1 MKNKHD
7 RAKETKNLRQFAEQ
21 VISDNL
27 VSVTD
32 TLTDEKKLVHELLVH
47 QVELVMQNEA
57 LQEAR
62 ATTEIALERYTELFD
77 FAPTAY
83 FTLAADGGIHQANF
97 RSELLLGI
105 ERGKIIGKQFT
116 HHVSGEYH
124 QLFKHFLETVFT
136 SEETQQCE
144 ITLQVGGIPI
154 WVSIEATV
162 DASRKTCL
170 ASMIDI
176 SEQKRNVQELQ
187 LAATIYLALD
197 EAIMAADANNRII
210 SVNEAFTRLT
220 GYTAAEAINQSTSLL
235 KSGRQNEA
243 FYQEMWHLLNTT
255 GHWQGEIWNQRKNG
269 DEFIGWLSIS
279 TIYSDTGEVVHRVAM
294 FSDITDKKQA
304 EDIIRKQADF
314 DLLTGLPNRRLFYD
328 RLQQAIKKAKREGQ
342 KLAVLF
348 LDLDQFKDIN
358 DTLGHEI
365 GDHLLT
371 EVAQRLKACI
381 RETDTLARPGGDE
394 FIIILDELDELNSI
408 ERVANC
414 ILGSLALPFQL
425 ENESCYVSVSIG
437 ITLFPDDAVVVDE
450 LVKKADQA
458 MYAAKRHGGKRFCY
472 FAPTMQATADSRL
485 RITND
490 LRNALANQQFW
501 VAYQPIVDLAT
512 GDIHKAEALIRWQ
525 HPTQG
530 LISPAK
536 FIPIAEDTGMIV
548 EIGEWVFHQAAN
560 QVLKWRSKHHPHF
573 QISVN
578 KSPVQFESQHDNVN
592 GWFEHLQH
600 LELPGAS
607 ITVEITEGLLMDA
620 SSIVSEKLLIYRD
633 TGMQVS
639 LDDFGTGYS
648 SMSYLK
654 KFDIDYLKI
663 DQSFVRNVTTDST
676 DRTLCETMIMM
687 AHKLG
692 MKVIAEGIETAE
704 QRDFLMQAGC
714 DFGQGY
720 LFSRPVPVEEFE
732 LLFQARNDTGL

>member
-1 MKNKHD
+1 
-7 RAKETKNLRQFAEQ
+7 
-21 VISDNL
+21 
-27 VSVTD
+27 
-32 TLTDEKKLVHELLVH
+32 
-47 QVELVMQNEA
+47 MQNEA
-57 LQEAR
+57 FQEAR
-62 ATTEIALERYTELFD
+62 TTTEIKLERYTELFD

-83 FTLAADGGIHQANF
+83 LTLAADGCIHQANF

-105 ERGKIIGKQFT
+105 ERGKIVGRQFT
-116 HHVSGEYH
+116 QHVSGEYR
-124 QLFKHFLETVFT
+124 QVFKRFLETVFAGG
-136 SEETQQCE
+136 EAQRCE
-144 ITLQVGGIPI
+144 ITLQFGNLPV

-162 DASRKTCL
+162 DAFRETCFTSVL
-170 ASMIDI
+170 DI
-176 SEQKRNVQELQ
+176 SEQKLNEQELQ
-187 LAATIYLALD
+187 LAATIYLALG
-197 EAIMAADANNRII
+197 EAIMVADGNNQII
-210 SVNEAFTRLT
+210 SVNEAFTQLT
-220 GYTAAEAINQSTSLL
+220 GYTNTEAIGQPTSLL
-235 KSGRQNEA
+235 KSGRQNTA
-243 FYQEMWHLLNTT
+243 FYQGMWTLLNTT
-255 GHWQGEIWNQRKNG
+255 GHWQGEIWNRRKNG
-269 DEFIGWLSIS
+269 EEFIEWLSIS
-279 TIYSDTGEVVHRVAM
+279 TIYTDTGEVARRVAM
-294 FSDITDKKQA
+294 FSDITDKKLAQ
-304 EDIIRKQADF
+304 DIIRKHANYDP
-314 DLLTGLPNRRLFYD
+314 LTGLPNRRLFYD
-328 RLQQAIKKAKREGQ
+328 RLQQAIKKAKREDQ
-342 KLAVLF
+342 KLAILF

-358 DTLGHEI
+358 DTLGHEV
-365 GDHLLT
+365 GDRLLT
-371 EVAQRLKACI
+371 EVSQRLKACI
-381 RETDTLARPGGDE
+381 RESDTLARPGGDE

-408 ERVANC
+408 ERVANS
-414 ILGSLALPFQL
+414 ILSSLALPFQL
-425 ENESCYVSVSIG
+425 KNEICYVSLSIG
-437 ITLFPDDAVVVDE
+437 ITLFPDDAIVVDE

-458 MYAAKRHGGKRFCY
+458 MYAAKRQGGKRFCF
-472 FAPTMQATADSRL
+472 FAPTMQAAADSRL

-490 LRNALANQQFW
+490 LRKALANQQFW

-530 LISPAK
+530 LISPAE

-548 EIGEWVFHQAAN
+548 EIGEWVFHQAAK
-560 QVLKWRSKHHPHF
+560 QVVKWRNKHHPLF

-578 KSPVQFESQHDNVN
+578 KSPAQFESQHDNIN

-620 SSIVSEKLLIYRD
+620 SSIVSEKLLTYRD

-714 DFGQGY
+714 DYGQGY
-720 LFSRPVPVEEFE
+720 LFSRPVRVEEFE
-732 LLFQARNDTGL
+732 MLFQARNDTGL

>member
-7 RAKETKNLRQFAEQ
+7 RAQETKKLRQCAEQ
-21 VISDNL
+21 VVSDNL
-27 VSVTD
+27 VSVND
-32 TLTDEKKLVHELLVH
+32 TLTDEKKLLHELLVH

-57 LQEAR
+57 FQEAR

-83 FTLAADGGIHQANF
+83 FTLAADGSIHQANF
-97 RSELLLGI
+97 RSEQLLGI
-105 ERGKIIGKQFT
+105 ERGKIIGKQFIN
-116 HHVSGEYH
+116 HVSGEYR
-124 QLFKHFLETVFT
+124 QVFKRFLETVFGG
-136 SEETQQCE
+136 EGTQRCE
-144 ITLQVGGIPI
+144 ITLQVGNLPV

-162 DASRKTCL
+162 DASRETCFSSVL
-170 ASMIDI
+170 DI
-176 SEQKRNVQELQ
+176 SERKLNEQELQ
-187 LAATIYLALD
+187 LAATIYLTLD
-197 EAIMAADANNRII
+197 EAIMVADGNNRII
-210 SVNEAFTRLT
+210 SVNEAFTRIT
-220 GYTAAEAINQSTSLL
+220 GYTATEAIGQPTSLL
-235 KSGRQNEA
+235 NSGRQNAA
-243 FYQEMWHLLNTT
+243 FYQKMQHLLNTT
-255 GHWQGEIWNQRKNG
+255 GHWQGEIWSLRKNG

-279 TIYSDTGEVVHRVAM
+279 TIYSDTGEVVRRAAL
-294 FSDITDKKQA
+294 FFDITEKKQA
-304 EDIIRKQADF
+304 EDIIRKQATF

-328 RLQQAIKKAKREGQ
+328 RLQQAINKAKRVDQ
-342 KLAVLF
+342 KLALLF
-348 LDLDQFKDIN
+348 LDLDHFKDIN

-365 GDHLLT
+365 GDRLLT
-371 EVAQRLKACI
+371 EVAQRLKTCI

-408 ERVANC
+408 ERVMSC
-414 ILGSLALPFQL
+414 ILGSMALPFQL
-425 ENESCYVSVSIG
+425 KNESCYVSLSIG
-437 ITLFPDDAVVVDE
+437 ITLFPDDAVVVDD

-458 MYAAKRHGGKRFCY
+458 MYAAKRQGGKRFCY
-472 FAPTMQATADSRL
+472 FAPTMQAAADSRL

-530 LISPAK
+530 LISPAE

-560 QVLKWRSKHHPHF
+560 QVLRWRSKHHPHF

-578 KSPVQFESQHDNVN
+578 KSPAQFESQHDNIN

-600 LELPGAS
+600 MELPGAS

-620 SSIVSEKLLIYRD
+620 SSIVSEKLLTYRD

-676 DRTLCETMIMM
+676 DKTLCETMIMM

-714 DFGQGY
+714 DYGQGY

-732 LLFQARNDTGL
+732 LLFLPLNNTEL